1 MTQEGLNNLSN
12 QIIGVA
18 IKVHKNLGPGFVEKV
33 YERALLYE
41 FKKEGIKFATEVPIK
56 IKYENIDIGGQR
68 IDIIVE
74 DAIILELKSMS
85 AICDAH
91 KAQLISYLKVTNK
104 RLGLILNFARS
115 KLEIKRIV
123 NNF

>member
-18 IKVHKNLGPGFVEKV
+18 IKVHKNLGPGFVERV

-41 FKKEGIKFATEVPIK
+41 FERDSVKFVTQVPVR
-56 IKYENIDIGGQR
+56 IKYGNVNIGSQR

-91 KAQLISYLKVTNK
+91 KAQLVSYLKVTDK
-104 RLGLILNFARS
+104 RLGLILNFVKS

>member
-1 MTQEGLNNLSN
+1 MAQEGLNNLSN

>member
-41 FKKEGIKFATEVPIK
+41 FEKEGIKFVTQVPVK

-68 IDIIVE
+68 VDIIVE
-74 DAIILELKSMS
+74 DEIILELKSMS
-85 AICDAH
+85 TICDAH
-91 KAQLISYLKVTNK
+91 KSQLVSYLKVTDK
-104 RLGLILNFARS
+104 RLGLILNFAKS